1 MTATHPSKS
10 AHIRRQLGHPV
21 IDADGHFREATP
33 ILLDYVNAVGGA
45 DARDRYE
52 RHVTSIFRSTP
63 VSDEDR
69 RDARTPTSAWWM
81 SPASNT
87 YDLATAALP
96 GLLYERLDEM
106 GIDFS
111 ILYPSE
117 GVSMPSI
124 EDPELR
130 IIACRAFNTYAA
142 ELFRDFSDRLTPA
155 AIIPMHTP
163 QEGIAEL
170 EHAVNELGLKVA
182 MVNGSVRR
190 PIPKFE
196 REFPALNG
204 RITWLDTFGI
214 DSQHDYDPFWAKC
227 QELGIAVT
235 SHQARGPIRGAP
247 SRVTCT
253 TR

>member
-1 MTATHPSKS
+1 M
-10 AHIRRQLGHPV
+10 
-21 IDADGHFREATP
+21 
-33 ILLDYVNAVGGA
+33 
-45 DARDRYE
+45 
-52 RHVTSIFRSTP
+52 TSIFRSTP
-63 VSDEDR
+63 VSDGDR

-117 GVSMPSI
+117 GVPIPSI

-130 IIACRAFNTYAA
+130 AIACRAFNTYAS

-170 EHAVNELGLKVA
+170 EHAVSELCLKVA

-196 REFPALNG
+196 REYPALSG

-214 DSQHDYDPFWAKC
+214 DSQRLRSFLGQVPGTRHRGDVPHRLAGRLAALHLALHVQPGGRLRRGRRDPLQVALHGWRHPAVPGPAFRLPGGRDG
-227 QELGIAVT
+227 LGV
-235 SHQARGPIRGAP
+235 
-247 SRVTCT
+247 
-253 TR
+253 